1 MVDSRP
7 SGSVLLV
14 HVISPDGKQ
23 LAPVLDS
30 PQPVGIKA
38 ELCAKSLMNCARIG
52 LLVVETTDDHS
63 LFVPHDKTQNPE
75 RTAKSEQD
83 VRLFRQEVGVT
94 SRGSQSVIG
103 SYELIH

>member
-7 SGSVLLV
+7 SGLV
-14 HVISPDGKQ
+14 FLVQVVSPDGKQ

-38 ELCAKSLMNCARIG
+38 ELCVKSLMNCARIG

-63 LFVPHDKTQNPE
+63 LFGPHDE
-75 RTAKSEQD
+75 ITASGHEI
-83 VRLFRQEVGVT
+83 VSFEYNEME
-94 SRGSQSVIG
+94 S
-103 SYELIH
+103 